1 MAAADTTFRIL
12 TLGCKVNAYES
23 EQYAEQLIREGLI
36 QTDEENADVFIVNSC
51 AVTNVAASKCR
62 QRIHALRRD
71 FPDSLIAVV
80 GCYVQVAR
88 EDLSV
93 FDDCDVVVGSF
104 DKSSLVPM
112 ILKSLKDH
120 RKYAAVSEEN
130 DPKFE
135 TGFIESFQQTR
146 AYMKIED
153 GCNQFCSYCVIPY
166 ARGRER
172 FMSSKDALQQA
183 SALVSKDHQELVLT
197 GIHTGRWK
205 EDGHDLA
212 WLMRELLNRTEGL
225 KRLRLSSIEMNEV
238 SDDLIRLMKEDDR
251 VARHL
256 HIPLQAGSDA
266 ILKAMRRPYTFEEYK
281 ARIEY
286 IRKEVP
292 GVSVSSDI
300 ITGFPGETGELFEE
314 SVRNI
319 RDAKLSFLHVFPFSV
334 RKGTRAETMPN
345 HVDGGTKKARVRRLT
360 NLSHELYNGFMKTK
374 LQSFSS
380 VYIEQKIT
388 GMWFGHS
395 SDYLPVYVKSDL
407 DLKGK
412 FVDVRLIS
420 VGRDGMI
427 GELI

>member
-120 RKYAAVSEEN
+120 RKYTAVSEEN

-360 NLSHELYNGFMKTK
+360 NLSHELYNDFMKTK

>member
-1 MAAADTTFRIL
+1 
-12 TLGCKVNAYES
+12 
-23 EQYAEQLIREGLI
+23 
-36 QTDEENADVFIVNSC
+36 
-51 AVTNVAASKCR
+51 
-62 QRIHALRRD
+62 
-71 FPDSLIAVV
+71 
-80 GCYVQVAR
+80 
-88 EDLSV
+88 
-93 FDDCDVVVGSF
+93 
-104 DKSSLVPM
+104 
-112 ILKSLKDH
+112 
-120 RKYAAVSEEN
+120 
-130 DPKFE
+130 
-135 TGFIESFQQTR
+135 
-146 AYMKIED
+146 
-153 GCNQFCSYCVIPY
+153 
-166 ARGRER
+166 
-172 FMSSKDALQQA
+172 
-183 SALVSKDHQELVLT
+183 
-197 GIHTGRWK
+197 
-205 EDGHDLA
+205 
-212 WLMRELLNRTEGL
+212 
-225 KRLRLSSIEMNEV
+225 
-238 SDDLIRLMKEDDR
+238 
-251 VARHL
+251 
-256 HIPLQAGSDA
+256 
-266 ILKAMRRPYTFEEYK
+266 MRRPYTFEEYK

-360 NLSHELYNGFMKTK
+360 NLSHELYNDFMKTK